1 MQTDTYR
8 IVVDDIMQTIKQ
20 TFDDKIIAKSQIA
33 YWVTVVGNQLLG
45 QHIDKRDSGQFLNV
59 FARVPVQI
67 DSANSGANRIKDRKY
82 IELPSLIFDFDKD
95 GGVEFIA
102 YYNES
107 IPGDYTRK
115 IMYRTT
121 QAQSQWLRDSP
132 YTKPSPENCYWYR
145 SGNERIYFDGIEN
158 VPVKNVEIG
167 IYTTLDPLINIDLDS
182 PFPFPSELLSV
193 LKMQVLN
200 LARYSFLFPT
210 ENRGNDGDDNTEKA
224 QTVQKIASVND
235 PNIQQEKKQRSHKH
249 VRLYSA

>member
-20 TFDDKIIAKSQIA
+20 TFDDKIIPKSQIA

-45 QHIDKRDSGQFLNV
+45 QHIDKRDSGQFLNTY
-59 FARVPVQI
+59 APVPVQI
-67 DSANSGANRIKDRKY
+67 DSVNGGPNRIKGRKY

-102 YYNES
+102 YYNED
-107 IPGDYTRK
+107 IPGDFTRK
-115 IMYRTT
+115 IMYRST
-121 QAQSQWLRDSP
+121 QAQTQWLQDSP
-132 YTKPSPENCYWYR
+132 YTKPAPGNCYWYR
-145 SGNERIYFDGIEN
+145 SGNDRIYFLGIEN

-167 IYTTLDPLINIDLDS
+167 IFTTLDPLILIDLDK

-210 ENRGNDGDDNTEKA
+210 ENRGNDGDDNSEKT
-224 QTVQKIASVND
+224 QQVQKIASVN
-235 PNIQQEKKQRSHKH
+235 QQQPENQQ
-249 VRLYSA
+249 